1 MQTARD
7 SKLALRFNS
16 HLKPD
21 INKMHVTIEE
31 FRVIKDTH
39 THFCGNEPLA
49 LDGAP
54 RLYAFCYFPAFTAL
68 AFDQPE

>member
-21 INKMHVTIEE
+21 INKLHVTIEA
-31 FRVIKDTH
+31 FRLIKDPH
-39 THFCGNEPLA
+39 IHFCSNEPLA
-49 LDGAP
+49 LDRAP
-54 RLYAFCYFPAFTAL
+54 RLYAFCYFLVFTAL
-68 AFDQPE
+68 ALDQLE

>member
-7 SKLALRFNS
+7 SKLALHFNS

-31 FRVIKDTH
+31 FRVIKDNH
-39 THFCGNEPLA
+39 IHFCSNEPLA
-49 LDGAP
+49 LDRAP
-54 RLYAFCYFPAFTAL
+54 RLYAFYYFLVFTAL
-68 AFDQPE
+68 ALDQLE